1 MDTLS
6 LILDDIRLHG
16 AVFRESQLSAPWS
29 LRLHTPGLTAFHI
42 VARGG
47 GWLLRA
53 GAEPL
58 RLQAGDIVL
67 LPDGPEHRVQDE
79 PASTVSPYDLGP
91 ELEQLQIGP
100 LRLGQQA
107 ATTSILSGHFRFDVN
122 LARPLIAALPPVM
135 HLRSGAA
142 GSPASWL
149 RLGLQFI
156 AEETARVQPGQQV
169 IINRIA
175 DILLVEMLRDH
186 VENLPEGPGNWLL
199 ALRDKA
205 LSAVLAAMHGHPARD
220 WTVPELAEIAR
231 LSRSAFADRFG
242 QVLGQPPLSYLTEH
256 RMRLAAWK
264 LAHTRLSIAQI
275 AEQVGYGS
283 ETAFSQAFK
292 RHHGEPPS
300 KMRGG
305 GEA

>member
-16 AVFRESQLSAPWS
+16 AVFREMQLAAPWS
-29 LRLHTPGLTAFHI
+29 LRLHTPGLTSFHI
-42 VARGG
+42 VARGTA
-47 GWLLRA
+47 WLMRA
-53 GAEPL
+53 GEAPL
-58 RLQAGDIVL
+58 ALQSGDIVL
-67 LPDGPEHRVQDE
+67 LPDGLEHRVQDA
-79 PASTVSPYDLGP
+79 PASTAPVMDLGP
-91 ELEQLQIGP
+91 ELEQLKVEP
-100 LRLGQQA
+100 LSVGAQGASA
-107 ATTSILSGHFRFDVN
+107 AVLSGHFRFDVN
-122 LARPLIAALPPVM
+122 LARPLIAALPSVM
-135 HLRSGAA
+135 HLRSGTA
-142 GSPASWL
+142 GAPASWL
-149 RLGLQFI
+149 RLGMQFI
-156 AEETARVQPGQQV
+156 AEETARAQPGQQV
-169 IINRIA
+169 IINRVA
-175 DILLVEMLRDH
+175 DILLVEMLRHH
-186 VENLPEGPGNWLL
+186 VETLPEGSGNWLL

-242 QVLGQPPLSYLTEH
+242 QVLGRPPLSYLTEH

-283 ETAFSQAFK
+283 ETAFGQAFK
-292 RHHGEPPS
+292 RHYGEPPS

-305 GEA
+305 EAG